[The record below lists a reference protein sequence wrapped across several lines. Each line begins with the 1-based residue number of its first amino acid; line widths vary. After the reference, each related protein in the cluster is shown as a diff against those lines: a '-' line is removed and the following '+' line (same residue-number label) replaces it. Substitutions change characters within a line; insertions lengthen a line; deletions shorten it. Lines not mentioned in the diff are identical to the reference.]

1 MNTLDTDYLVIGAGA
16 VGLAFADTL
25 AHESSAQIVVADRRG
40 TPGGHWNDAYGFVTL
55 HQPSAFYGVASLPLG
70 SGRIDSV
77 GPNRGCHELAS
88 GAEVTGYFDRVVQQS
103 LLPTGRVQFR
113 PMCEVRE
120 RDGQVFLVSLLS
132 GEETLVNVRRR
143 VVDASYYGTTI
154 PATHTRRFEV
164 ADGARV
170 VPPNALPALWQPRL
184 GGGRAPGQI
193 VILGAGK
200 TAMDVALWLLQCGL
214 PPSRIT
220 WVMPRDSWLIN
231 RATTQPELA
240 FFEASF
246 GSQAAQMEALVQC
259 HTAEEIFER
268 LEAAGVMLRI
278 HADVKPTMF
287 HYATMAEG
295 EVAELRRVTQVLRQ
309 GRVARVEPGA
319 LVFVNGTRVAI
330 PEDSLCIDCTATA
343 VERRPQV
350 PVFQPGR
357 IVLQMV
363 RIPQPAFSAA
373 LVAHLEARGLEAEDE
388 GSPETDTARN
398 ALCTPVPLPDG
409 LEHFPRASVVG
420 LANQMAWGRDR
431 ELRGWIRQCRLDGF
445 GRLVEQIGPDD
456 TARQAVLARL
466 GAAARQIP
474 FAAARWMAD

>member
-246 GSQAAQMEALVQC
+246 GS
-259 HTAEEIFER
+259 
-268 LEAAGVMLRI
+268 
-278 HADVKPTMF
+278 
-287 HYATMAEG
+287 
-295 EVAELRRVTQVLRQ
+295 
-309 GRVARVEPGA
+309 
-319 LVFVNGTRVAI
+319 
-330 PEDSLCIDCTATA
+330 
-343 VERRPQV
+343 
-350 PVFQPGR
+350 
-357 IVLQMV
+357 
-363 RIPQPAFSAA
+363 
-373 LVAHLEARGLEAEDE
+373 
-388 GSPETDTARN
+388 
-398 ALCTPVPLPDG
+398 
-409 LEHFPRASVVG
+409 
-420 LANQMAWGRDR
+420 
-431 ELRGWIRQCRLDGF
+431 
-445 GRLVEQIGPDD
+445 
-456 TARQAVLARL
+456 
-466 GAAARQIP
+466 
-474 FAAARWMAD
+474 